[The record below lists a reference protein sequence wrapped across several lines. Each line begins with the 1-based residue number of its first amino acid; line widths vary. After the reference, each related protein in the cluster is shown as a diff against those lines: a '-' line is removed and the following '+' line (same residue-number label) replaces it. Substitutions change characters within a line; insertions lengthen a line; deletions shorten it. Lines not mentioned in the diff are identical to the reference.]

1 MQERRQPYGAVR
13 YKHLSLKG
21 RKTIEALLNQS
32 VIKLKQREVYPEPAA
47 QAFQPSTVL
56 SITA

>member
-1 MQERRQPYGAVR
+1 MVAGR

-32 VIKLKQREVYPEPAA
+32 VIKLRQ
-47 QAFQPSTVL
+47 
-56 SITA
+56 

>member
-1 MQERRQPYGAVR
+1 MVAGR
-13 YKHLSLKG
+13 YKHLSLED

-47 QAFQPSTVL
+47 QAFRPSTVL

>member
-1 MQERRQPYGAVR
+1 MVAGR
-13 YKHLSLKG
+13 YKHLSLED

-47 QAFQPSTVL
+47 PALQPSTVL
-56 SITA
+56 SVTA